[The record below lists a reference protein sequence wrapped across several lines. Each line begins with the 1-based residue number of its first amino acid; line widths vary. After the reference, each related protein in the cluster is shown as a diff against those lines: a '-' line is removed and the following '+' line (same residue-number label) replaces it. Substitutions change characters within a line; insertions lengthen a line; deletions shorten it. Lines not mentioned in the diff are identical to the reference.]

1 MDNNKIATIM
11 AQVREYIPHEKKMEL
26 QQRLSV
32 MPDEAG
38 MVISEVNFKSSTTT
52 LILSIFLGDLG
63 IDRFYV
69 GDIGLGVLKLLTVG
83 LFGVWGF
90 IDIFL
95 CYKKAKKKNY
105 KALLECLNSFNN

>member
-11 AQVREYIPHEKKMEL
+11 AQVREYIPQEKKMEL

-105 KALLECLNSFNN
+105 ETILECLNSFNN

>member
-11 AQVREYIPHEKKMEL
+11 AQVREYIPEEKKMEL

-38 MVISEVNFKSSTTT
+38 MVISGVNFKSSTTT

-63 IDRFYV
+63 IDRF
-69 GDIGLGVLKLLTVG
+69 
-83 LFGVWGF
+83 
-90 IDIFL
+90 
-95 CYKKAKKKNY
+95 
-105 KALLECLNSFNN
+105 

>member
-11 AQVREYIPHEKKMEL
+11 AQVREYIPEEKKMEL

-38 MVISEVNFKSSTTT
+38 MVISRVNFKSSTTT

-105 KALLECLNSFNN
+105 ETILECLNSFNN

>member
-11 AQVREYIPHEKKMEL
+11 AQVREYIPEEKKMEL

-105 KALLECLNSFNN
+105 ETILECLKSFNN

>member
-11 AQVREYIPHEKKMEL
+11 AQVREYIPEEKKMEL

-38 MVISEVNFKSSTTT
+38 MVISGVNFKSSTTT

-69 GDIGLGVLKLLTVG
+69 GDIGLGVLKLWTVG

-90 IDIFL
+90 IDILL

-105 KALLECLNSFNN
+105 KAILECLNSFNN